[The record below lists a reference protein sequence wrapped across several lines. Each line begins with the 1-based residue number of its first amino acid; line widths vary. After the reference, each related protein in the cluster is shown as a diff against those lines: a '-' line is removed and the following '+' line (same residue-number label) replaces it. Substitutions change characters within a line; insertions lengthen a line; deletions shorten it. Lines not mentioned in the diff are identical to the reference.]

1 MVRALEEHC
10 GDVITIGPL
19 QPFSLRLGKLIGRV
33 VRRISNHPYL
43 YTHGSYVSMELG
55 RMAQKRLD
63 RAKFDVIFASAA
75 STVVAHLKTQLP
87 IVYLSDATVRLMIN
101 YYPEFSNLFPF
112 QVRAA
117 DEIELLGIG
126 KAAELIYPSTWAARS
141 AIDDYHADAS
151 KVHVVPFGANFDE
164 PPSHGDISSALPDGR
179 CRLLFVGVNWKQKGG
194 DIAFETLVHLERLGI
209 PAELIVVGCKPPD
222 EIIHP
227 HLRVF
232 RFLDK
237 NNSDQRAQ
245 LNQLYRDANFFI
257 LPTRAECFGIAL
269 CEANAYGLPVLST
282 QTGGVPEFVRDGVN
296 GFLLPPEERGDKY
309 AEIICSVY
317 QDLEK
322 YQSLRTSARREFEI
336 RLNWDTWGKRVKE
349 ILSTAVSSRRSQSA

>member
-151 KVHVVPFGANFDE
+151 KVHVVPFGL
-164 PPSHGDISSALPDGR
+164 ISTS
-179 CRLLFVGVNWKQKGG
+179 RLHTEIFHPRSRTVGV
-194 DIAFETLVHLERLGI
+194 
-209 PAELIVVGCKPPD
+209 GCC
-222 EIIHP
+222 
-227 HLRVF
+227 LSASTGSR
-232 RFLDK
+232 
-237 NNSDQRAQ
+237 
-245 LNQLYRDANFFI
+245 
-257 LPTRAECFGIAL
+257 RAEISPL
-269 CEANAYGLPVLST
+269 RHSYTWSVLEY
-282 QTGGVPEFVRDGVN
+282 P
-296 GFLLPPEERGDKY
+296 
-309 AEIICSVY
+309 
-317 QDLEK
+317 
-322 YQSLRTSARREFEI
+322 
-336 RLNWDTWGKRVKE
+336 
-349 ILSTAVSSRRSQSA
+349 RS